1 MAAAVDAMESDWT
14 RVGLMP
20 AKGLLRKGGRYIFQF
35 RIKSFLNLRTEP
47 STRRQPMRISRRR
60 VIQSASAMCV
70 PLASAPARSQAS
82 LETVKIITGF
92 PPGGTSD
99 TLCRR
104 VAAKLAPGYARS
116 AVVENRTGAG
126 GQIAIQGVRALPPD
140 GATLL
145 QTPMSMLGIYPHI
158 YRKLPYDPV
167 ADLSPV
173 SLGCTFDFGFAV
185 GPLVPATVRNIAD
198 FLAWC
203 KANPDKA
210 NYGSPA
216 AGSVP
221 HFIGVLL
228 GRSAGVDI
236 KHVPYRGTQPA
247 ILEMVGGQLQAVC
260 GPIGEFT
267 QHVAA
272 GKCRLLAATG
282 ASRSRFAADTPTL
295 VEQGLRD
302 MAFSEWFG
310 LYMPGKAPADVVQ
323 RANAAL
329 RAALADKETVD
340 GLAVMGLEA
349 RSSTPAELAAMLD
362 TDTRRWGPIVKS
374 IGFTAES

>member
-1 MAAAVDAMESDWT
+1 VPRCFAPRLLCTTPGVAANPLIARRA
-14 RVGLMP
+14 
-20 AKGLLRKGGRYIFQF
+20 LLRALTLPPLCVALPRAFAQAAF
-35 RIKSFLNLRTEP
+35 DTV
-47 STRRQPMRISRRR
+47 R
-60 VIQSASAMCV
+60 VV
-70 PLASAPARSQAS
+70 
-82 LETVKIITGF
+82 TGF

-99 TLCRR
+99 TICRR
-104 VAAKLAPGYARS
+104 VAAKLAPGYGKNV
-116 AVVENRTGAG
+116 VVENRTGAG
-126 GQIAIQGVRALPPD
+126 GQIAIQGVKTMAPD
-140 GATLL
+140 GTTLL

-158 YRKLPYDPV
+158 YKKLQYDPL
-167 ADLSPV
+167 ADLTPA

-185 GPLVPATVRNIAD
+185 GPAVPASVKSIPE

-203 KANPDKA
+203 KANPAQA
-210 NYGSPA
+210 NFGSPA

-228 GRSAGVDI
+228 GQSASVDL

-247 ILEMVGGQLQAVC
+247 ILDMVGGQVQAVS

-282 ASRSRFAADTPTL
+282 AARSKFAPDTPTL
-295 VEQGLRD
+295 TEQGLKD
-302 MAFSEWFG
+302 MVYSEWFG
-310 LYMPGKAPADVVQ
+310 FYLPGKAAPDVVQ

-329 RAALADKETVD
+329 RIALADKETVD

-349 RSSTPAELAAMLD
+349 KSSSPAELAAMLKAD
-362 TDTRRWGPIVKS
+362 TERWGPIVKA
-374 IGFTAES
+374 IGFTADS